1 MMRAAIY
8 IRVSTEDQARE
19 GYSLAAQEEM
29 LRAYC
34 ESQGWTVSDI
44 YSDDGY
50 SGKNTSRPSYRRM
63 MEERDSWDC
72 ILVLKMDRIHRNSK
86 NFMSMMEDLEVWKK
100 TFTSSTESLD
110 TSNALGRFVM
120 DMIQRIGQLESEQI
134 GERTYMGMREKA
146 ESAKGIL
153 GFRVPYGYDLADGM
167 LYVNDEEANMVRWM
181 FNSYL
186 EGLSL
191 SELSYALNNRK
202 DSQTRAGNPWTV
214 HNVRTILHNPVYVGL
229 LRWQDIIMRSDHTPI
244 VPLDVFNQVQE
255 KMASRVRNH
264 SQRNYIQIPT
274 DIESSVNLEQLTVR
288 FPVDR

>member
-1 MMRAAIY
+1 MRAAIY

-29 LRAYC
+29 LLAYC
-34 ESQGWTVSDI
+34 EAQGWEVAAV
-44 YSDDGY
+44 YPDDGY
-50 SGKNTSRPSYRRM
+50 SGKNTNRPSYRRM

-72 ILVLKMDRIHRNSK
+72 LLVLKMDRIHRNSK
-86 NFMSMMEDLEVWKK
+86 NFMAMMEDLEGWGK

-134 GERTYMGMREKA
+134 GERTYMGMKEKA
-146 ESAKGIL
+146 ESARGIL
-153 GFRVPYGYDLADGM
+153 GFRVPYGYSLSDSILH
-167 LYVNDEEANMVRWM
+167 VVTEEAELVRWM

-186 EGLSL
+186 EGSSL

-202 DSQTRAGNPWTV
+202 DSSTRAGNPWTV

-229 LRWQDIIMRSDHTPI
+229 LRWQDIIMRSDHSPI

-255 KMASRVRNH
+255 EMASRARNP
-264 SQRNYIQIPT
+264 SQRRFIRIPES
-274 DIESSVNLEQLTVR
+274 IETSVNVKELISTIN
-288 FPVDR
+288 